1 MPRKTYD
8 KLVRD
13 LIPDIIRGDG
23 HACAVETL
31 DNEAFRRALRNK
43 LVEEAQEAADASD
56 DDLVT
61 ELADLQEVVD
71 ALIQAYGYTHQT
83 VAGMQQER
91 RGQRGGFARRLRLL
105 WTES

>member
-31 DNEAFRRALRNK
+31 DDVTFRRALRNK
-43 LVEEAQEAADASD
+43 LVEEAQEAA
-56 DDLVT
+56 
-61 ELADLQEVVD
+61 ELADVQEVVD

-83 VAGMQQER
+83 VVGMQQER
-91 RGQRGGFARRLRLL
+91 RVQRGGFARRLRLL